1 MWILTAGQY
10 AGALTAIFL
19 LAGLLIKWVV
29 IKPLKLYIDQ
39 ATYPINPNANGGK
52 SLPDAIAGITRIEQK
67 MENIDIRL
75 TRLER
80 DHTPIP

>member
-80 DHTPIP
+80 DNTPIP

>member
-10 AGALTAIFL
+10 AAAISAIVFL
-19 LAGLLIKWVV
+19 IGLFIKWAIVKP
-29 IKPLKLYIDQ
+29 IKIYIDQ

-52 SLPDAIAGITRIEQK
+52 SLPDAVAGITRIEK
-67 MENIDIRL
+67 RIDSIEKRL

-80 DHTPIP
+80 DKQPIL